1 MATKRKTLDKY
12 PIWTNIPW
20 DFMTDEEWEVY
31 FRELA
36 NANDWEYDGMSDE
49 FKCQLIYDEIGTI
62 LECEIANLDIPTT
75 GSIIAI
81 ADLGLWNGR
90 RSGYKI
96 LNEHNVNAIFKEMQW
111 DECEFYADRYNVRMV
126 NHHHD
131 GTNYVM
137 FRELKPN
144 VNHKHF
150 LDMIYEGKPI
160 SSKTLCR
167 YTRSLRPY
175 IAKVYGW

>member
-12 PIWTNIPW
+12 LLWANSPW
-20 DFMTDEEWEVY
+20 DIATEEQWEEH
-31 FRELA
+31 FEEMA
-36 NANDWEYDGMSDE
+36 EINDWTPEQMTE
-49 FKCQLIYDEIGTI
+49 NFKYHLMYDEIDI
-62 LECEIANLDIPTT
+62 RLDAEIANLDIPTA

-90 RSGYKI
+90 RNGYKI
-96 LNEHNVNAIFKEMQW
+96 LNECNVNAIFKEMQW
-111 DECEFYADRYNVRMV
+111 DECEFYCDRYNVHMV

-144 VNHKHF
+144 VNHEHF

-160 SSKTLCR
+160 TTKTLCR